1 MRSLALALWFLSI
14 ASTGYAAAPFCNL
27 RDPSHQIYDMYPRA
41 TSYRSVVREVN
52 EEVRQS
58 VSEQMPF
65 QLHNNELGEHT
76 LYIPVRDNEPLG
88 IVHVRSEPIDWG
100 LAEIVWALDS
110 QFSVQDIRFQRC
122 RSRAC
127 RSLLQKGFVET
138 LQGKSTS
145 ELVPLTS
152 NQHLSDVLARLELNS
167 AEMSLARALVQS
179 AIKTIAVTQSAW
191 PDTVADIQSKL
202 E

>member
-1 MRSLALALWFLSI
+1 MRSLALAFWLLSI
-14 ASTGYAAAPFCNL
+14 TSAGHAAAPFCNL
-27 RDPSHQIYDMYPRA
+27 RDPSHQIFDMFPTA
-41 TSYRSVVREVN
+41 TSFRSVVREVN
-52 EEVRQS
+52 EEVRQT
-58 VSEQMPF
+58 VTKQMPF

-76 LYIPVRDNEPLG
+76 LYIPVRENVPLG

-110 QFSVQDIRFQRC
+110 QFNVQDIRFQRC

-127 RSLLQKGFVET
+127 NSLLRKGFVEV
-138 LQGKSTS
+138 LQGKSTG
-145 ELVPLTS
+145 ELVPLTD
-152 NQHLSDVLARLELNS
+152 NQHLSDELSRLELNS
-167 AEMSLARALVQS
+167 AELSLARTLVQS

-191 PDTVADIQSKL
+191 PDTVADIRSEL